1 VKVGDLVKWKSA
13 KAPVGLVKRVFDHK
27 LWNTD
32 EMGKKINWNK
42 VATESFAE
50 VLFGDNLLRLPIRDL
65 EIINER

>member
-1 VKVGDLVKWKSA
+1 MKVGDLVKQASWDG
-13 KAPVGLVKRVFDHK
+13 VGLVKRVFDHK

-50 VLFGDNLLRLPIRDL
+50 VLFGDDLLRLPIRDL
-65 EIINER
+65 EIISER